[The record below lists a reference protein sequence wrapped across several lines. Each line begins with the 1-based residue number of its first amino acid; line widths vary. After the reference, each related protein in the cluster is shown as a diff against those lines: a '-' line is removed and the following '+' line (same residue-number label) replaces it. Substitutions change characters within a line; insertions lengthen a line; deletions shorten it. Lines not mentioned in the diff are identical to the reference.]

1 MLEALLISNI
11 ALWIS
16 VVVLAGIVFALMRQ
30 IGVLHERIAPAGA
43 LVMGEG
49 PRPGDPAPVLH
60 LPDLSGR
67 LERVGGVDSE
77 GRSTLL
83 LFLSP
88 RCPIC
93 KTLLPAVL
101 SIGRSERRSLRVILA
116 SDGPRPEH
124 ETFVRD
130 HGLSAVPY
138 LISTDLGLRY
148 RVGKLPYA
156 VLIDEAGVV
165 RSRGLVNSRE
175 HLESLFE
182 ARERGVASLQEFLH
196 EAGEARGAA

>member
-1 MLEALLISNI
+1 LEALVISNVV
-11 ALWIS
+11 LWIS

-30 IGVLHERIAPAGA
+30 IGVLHERVAPAGA
-43 LVMGEG
+43 LVVGEG
-49 PRPGDPAPVLH
+49 PKPGDPAPVLH
-60 LPDLSGR
+60 LPDLNGR
-67 LERVGGVDSE
+67 LERVGGEDPE

-83 LFLSP
+83 FFLSP
-88 RCPIC
+88 TCPIC

-101 SIGRSERRSLRVILA
+101 SIARSERRSLRVILA
-116 SDGPRPEH
+116 SDGPLPEH
-124 ETFVRD
+124 ETFVRE

-148 RVGKLPYA
+148 RVGRLPYA
-156 VLIDEAGVV
+156 VLIDEAGVL

-182 ARERGVASLQEFLH
+182 AKERGVASLQEFLH
-196 EAGEARGAA
+196 GAGEAQGAV